1 MTEKPRKSQ
10 LEEAMGSLTKNLGRA
25 AKVAGI
31 AGRAVGREVKKSAI
45 GKTIEDG
52 GREVL
57 RAGTNVAT
65 RFGAGLQSLG
75 TRLDSSFTG
84 AVSGPG
90 PSASA
95 SGKKEYPRSREEFEE
110 RYGEVD
116 GDWPRTPDEFE
127 KRFGFPPGDKPV
139 GPTKKDPGFRIAK
152 D

>member
-1 MTEKPRKSQ
+1 MSDKPRKTP
-10 LEEAMGSLTKNLGRA
+10 LEETMGSLTKNLGRA

-31 AGRAVGREVKKSAI
+31 AGRAIGREVKKS
-45 GKTIEDG
+45 GVGRTIEDG

-57 RAGTNVAT
+57 RAGTHVAT
-65 RFGAGLQSLG
+65 RLAGGLEKLG
-75 TRLDSSFTG
+75 TRLDEAVTG
-84 AVSGPG
+84 
-90 PSASA
+90 SASA
-95 SGKKEYPRSREEFEE
+95 SGKKEYPKSREEFEE

-116 GDWPRTPDEFE
+116 GDWPRSPEEFE

>member
-1 MTEKPRKSQ
+1 
-10 LEEAMGSLTKNLGRA
+10 MGSLTKNLGRA

-31 AGRAVGREVKKSAI
+31 AGRAIGREVKKSAV

-65 RFGAGLQSLG
+65 RFGAGLQNLG
-75 TRLDSSFTG
+75 TRLDEVVTG
-84 AVSGPG
+84 S
-90 PSASA
+90 SASA
-95 SGKKEYPRSREEFEE
+95 SGKKEYPKSRDEFEE

-116 GDWPRTPDEFE
+116 GDWPRTPEEFE
-127 KRFGFPPGDKPV
+127 RRFGFPPGDKPV

>member
-1 MTEKPRKSQ
+1 MTEKPRKTQ

-31 AGRAVGREVKKSAI
+31 AGRAIGREVKKSAV

-75 TRLDSSFTG
+75 TRLDDAVTGSS
-84 AVSGPG
+84 S
-90 PSASA
+90 SASA
-95 SGKKEYPRSREEFEE
+95 SGKKEYPKSREEFEE

-116 GDWPRTPDEFE
+116 GDWPRTPQDFE

>member
-1 MTEKPRKSQ
+1 MTEKPRKTQ

-31 AGRAVGREVKKSAI
+31 AGRAIGREVKKSAV

-75 TRLDSSFTG
+75 TRLDDAVTGSSG
-84 AVSGPG
+84 
-90 PSASA
+90 SASA
-95 SGKKEYPRSREEFEE
+95 SGKKEYPKSREEFEE

-116 GDWPRTPDEFE
+116 GDWPRTPQDFE

>member
-1 MTEKPRKSQ
+1 MSDKPRKSQ
-10 LEEAMGSLTKNLGRA
+10 LEETMGSLTKNLGRA

-31 AGRAVGREVKKSAI
+31 AGRAIGREVKKS
-45 GKTIEDG
+45 GVGRTIEDG

-57 RAGTNVAT
+57 RAGTHVAT
-65 RFGAGLQSLG
+65 RLAGGLEKLG
-75 TRLDSSFTG
+75 TRLDEAVTG
-84 AVSGPG
+84 NSG
-90 PSASA
+90 STDRASA
-95 SGKKEYPRSREEFEE
+95 SGKKEYPKSREEFED

-116 GDWPRTPDEFE
+116 GDWPRTPEEFE

>member
-1 MTEKPRKSQ
+1 
-10 LEEAMGSLTKNLGRA
+10 MGSLTKNLGRA

-31 AGRAVGREVKKSAI
+31 AGRAIGREVKKSGV

-65 RFGAGLQSLG
+65 RLGAGLEKLG
-75 TRLDSSFTG
+75 SRLDEVVTG
-84 AVSGPG
+84 NTRAE
-90 PSASA
+90 ASDR
-95 SGKKEYPRSREEFEE
+95 EYPKSREEFER

-116 GDWPRTPDEFE
+116 GDWPRTPEEFE

>member
-1 MTEKPRKSQ
+1 MSDKPRKTP

-31 AGRAVGREVKKSAI
+31 AGRAIGREVKKS
-45 GKTIEDG
+45 GVGRTIEDG

-57 RAGTNVAT
+57 RAGTHVAT
-65 RFGAGLQSLG
+65 RFAGGLEKLG
-75 TRLDSSFTG
+75 TRLDEAVTG
-84 AVSGPG
+84 TNA
-90 PSASA
+90 SASA
-95 SGKKEYPRSREEFEE
+95 SAKKPYPKSREEFEE

-116 GDWPRTPDEFE
+116 GDWPRTPEEFE